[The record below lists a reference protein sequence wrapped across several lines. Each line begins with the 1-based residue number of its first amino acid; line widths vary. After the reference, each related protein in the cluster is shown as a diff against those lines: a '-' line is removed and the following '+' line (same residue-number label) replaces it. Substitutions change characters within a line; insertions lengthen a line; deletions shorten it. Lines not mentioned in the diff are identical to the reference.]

1 MISVSA
7 SLSYFSIPI
16 TTTATNNTHMHPIKI
31 SMVRTDTLILSYIRS
46 FMDLFFRRSFS
57 SCSRLFSSVSSSK
70 VFSSKASTAF
80 SAASVPVPIPL
91 TFSISSSSPS
101 PPLSRC
107 RFYQTAPAFFPCG
120 RLLKPTVHKN
130 GRWNSSAARFLTVPK
145 QSVYYFFAMYFL
157 MSRAIATTIT
167 IPCAMY

>member
-70 VFSSKASTAF
+70 VFSPKASTVY
-80 SAASVPVPIPL
+80 SDLIKSW
-91 TFSISSSSPS
+91 IS
-101 PPLSRC
+101 C
-107 RFYQTAPAFFPCG
+107 RFGITFNAPFRVVISDAPAFAK
-120 RLLKPTVHKN
+120 R
-130 GRWNSSAARFLTVPK
+130 SS
-145 QSVYYFFAMYFL
+145 
-157 MSRAIATTIT
+157 SRSCSFVSLSTSCSST
-167 IPCAMY
+167 